1 MPRRTLKKRKDGR
14 YEAKIYLGL
23 DENRKKIYKSIYG
36 NTPKEVYDKET
47 ELRAKMK
54 KGIDIMSLDDS
65 FSQWADR
72 LCELKET
79 ELTDSEHATF
89 KFRCTYFT
97 ENIGYLPLKDVSQIN
112 LQPLINGL
120 LKRNPS
126 TGKPSSK
133 RTIERYLSVASQVFE
148 YAIENRAADFNPC
161 KYVRIPKAAKTTE
174 RRALTKEERIRIEEM
189 PHRAQ
194 LAAML
199 MMYSGL
205 RRGEAT
211 ALLWSDIDFTNKT
224 ISVTKSYDFKECAL
238 KEPKTESGK
247 RIVSIPQ
254 KLVDYLSTVE
264 RKSPYVLTTA
274 DGRMMTGAA
283 WKSMWDSYMCDLSLE
298 YGALQNRKK
307 NNPYGIMITIEPFT
321 PHCLRHTFCTL
332 MYEAGIDVLTAR
344 EQMGHSDVKTTL
356 AIYTHLD
363 KLHKAKNIS
372 KMDEYLSE
380 SNNLKANL

>member
-23 DENRKKIYKSIYG
+23 DENQKKIYKSIYG
-36 NTPKEVYDKET
+36 NTPKEVYDKEA

-65 FSQWADR
+65 FSQWATR
-72 LCELKET
+72 LCELKQT
-79 ELTDSEHATF
+79 ELTDSEYATF
-89 KFRCTYFT
+89 RFRCDYFA

-112 LQPLINGL
+112 LQPLINNL

-126 TGKPSSK
+126 TNKPSSK
-133 RTIERYLSVASQVFE
+133 RTIERYLAVASQVFE
-148 YAIENRAADFNPC
+148 YAIENRATDFNPC
-161 KYVRIPKAAKTTE
+161 KYVKIPKAAKTTE
-174 RRALTKEERIRIEEM
+174 RRALTAEERIRIEET

-211 ALLWSDIDFTNKT
+211 ALLWSDIDLKNKT
-224 ISVTKSYDFKECAL
+224 ISVTKSYDFKDFEL

-254 KLVDYLSTVE
+254 KLADYLSTIE
-264 RKSPYVLTTA
+264 RKSLYVLTTA
-274 DGRMMTGAA
+274 DGRMMTDSA
-283 WKSMWDSYMCDLSLE
+283 WKSMWDSYMCDLNE
-298 YGALQNRKK
+298 KYGTFKQSKF
-307 NNPYGIMITIEPFT
+307 NPHRIITIEPFT

-332 MYEAGIDVLTAR
+332 MYESGVDVLTAR

-372 KMDEYLSE
+372 KMDEYLS
-380 SNNLKANL
+380 KAAEL

>member
-47 ELRAKMK
+47 ELKAKMK
-54 KGIDIMSLDDS
+54 KGIDIMSLEDS
-65 FSQWADR
+65 FAQWANR
-72 LCELKET
+72 LCELKQT
-79 ELTDSEHATF
+79 ELNDSEYATF
-89 KFRCTYFT
+89 TFRCAYFT
-97 ENIGYLPLKDVSQIN
+97 ERIGYLALKDVSQIN
-112 LQPLINGL
+112 LQPLINDL

-126 TGKPSSK
+126 TSKPSSK

-148 YAIENRAADFNPC
+148 YAIENRATDFNPC
-161 KYVRIPKAAKTTE
+161 KYVKIPKAAKTAE
-174 RRALTKEERIRIEEM
+174 RRALTLEERIRIEEM

-224 ISVTKSYDFKECAL
+224 ISVTKSYDFKECEL

-254 KLVDYLSTVE
+254 KLVDYLSTIE

-274 DGRMMTGAA
+274 DGRMMTDSA
-283 WKSMWDSYMCDLSLE
+283 WKRMWDSYMCDLNE
-298 YGALQNRKK
+298 KYGTLHQNKFSPHR
-307 NNPYGIMITIEPFT
+307 IITIEPFT

-332 MYEAGIDVLTAR
+332 MYESGVDVLTAR

-363 KLHKAKNIS
+363 KLHKTKNIS
-372 KMDEYLSE
+372 KMDEYLSKVVE
-380 SNNLKANL
+380 Q